1 MVTARSLV
9 QRLER
14 MGKKVLSVTLFKFY
28 RTWAAYRDVHKAL
41 ERFYQRAGADRFATV
56 GMAQMEIAAGLCERV
71 GQLPVARDLQQRV
84 QALEIEAQQATI
96 FGKRGKRKIA
106 TTLGATPQRVEKVQ
120 AAFAANGSDGDG
132 KRVKHRK
139 PGRPKGSKNKQT
151 VNA

>member
-1 MVTARSLV
+1 MLTV
-9 QRLER
+9 
-14 MGKKVLSVTLFKFY
+14 GLFKFY

-41 ERFYQRAGADRFATV
+41 ERFYERAGADRFATV
-56 GMAQMEIAAGLCERV
+56 GMAQMEIAAELCERV

-84 QALEIEAQQATI
+84 QQLETEAVHAAE

-106 TTLGATPQRVEKVQ
+106 TTLGATPQKVEKAQ
-120 AAFAANGSDGDG
+120 AAFAANGSDGNG

-151 VNA
+151 VTA